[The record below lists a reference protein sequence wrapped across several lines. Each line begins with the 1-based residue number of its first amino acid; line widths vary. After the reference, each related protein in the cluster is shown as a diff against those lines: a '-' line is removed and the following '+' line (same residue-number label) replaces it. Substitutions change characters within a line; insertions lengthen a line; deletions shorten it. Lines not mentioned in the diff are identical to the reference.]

1 MTDSIQHI
9 ENIIKI
15 IENDIFEAKLVFV
28 QEKICLH
35 EFSEITEAFQ
45 YPLLAGGKRIRPL
58 LTLLCAGGIGGEGA
72 IQNARNAALAL
83 EMIHTYSLVHDDL
96 PCMDNDDLRRGKPTT
111 HKVYGEAK
119 GLLVGDALLT
129 DAFLHLVQTKC
140 KLTEYLKSLIQELS
154 FCSGVH
160 GMITGQWLD
169 ISLTGKQNLT
179 WEQIELIHKNKT
191 GKLLGCAFVF
201 GYICGLNVLK
211 TDEVHE
217 QFIINKDKL
226 RQAGEFVGVA
236 FQIIDDILDTTGSSQ
251 SLGKTAGKDQA
262 QNKTTSV
269 SILGLEK
276 AQNLASE
283 FTQKAYHLLESV
295 FAKFPASSEN
305 ETYKNLLFYQLEQ
318 LLVRKY

>member
-15 IENDIFEAKLVFV
+15 IENDILESKLAFA
-28 QEKICLH
+28 QEKICLQ
-35 EFSEITEAFQ
+35 EFSEIAEAFQ
-45 YPLLAGGKRIRPL
+45 YPLIAGGKRIRPL
-58 LTLLCAGGIGGEGA
+58 LTLLCAGSIGGERA

-83 EMIHTYSLVHDDL
+83 EMVHTYSLVHDDL

-129 DAFLHLVQTKC
+129 DAFFHLAHTKC

-154 FCSGVH
+154 LCSGAN

-169 ISLTGKQNLT
+169 ISLTGKHDLI

-211 TDEVHE
+211 TDVIHE
-217 QFIINKDKL
+217 HFILNKGKL
-226 RQAGEFVGVA
+226 RQAGEFVGIA

-283 FTQKAYHLLESV
+283 FTEKAYHLLESV